1 MNALIQF
8 VKQKEAERGFYC
20 PACRERGLD
29 VSDMDLD
36 NGWHHSLA
44 MRERYGAACCT
55 ACTDAHIVT
64 ADGVCMPKDAASF
77 SDYLDAYYSSSDAMF
92 DAEEDGRE
100 EYDAEQA
107 DHRMYSGWR

>member
-1 MNALIQF
+1 MNALFKLISP
-8 VKQKEAERGFYC
+8 KETERGFYC

-29 VSDMDLD
+29 QDDMDLG
-36 NGWHHSLA
+36 NGWHHSPA

-64 ADGVCMPKDAASF
+64 ADGVVMPKDAASF
-77 SDYLDAYYSSSDAMF
+77 SEYLDAYYSTPDAMF
-92 DAEEDGRE
+92 DAEGDGRE

-107 DHRMYSGWR
+107 DRRMYSGWR

>member
-1 MNALIQF
+1 MNALHTF
-8 VKQKEAERGFYC
+8 LRNKEQDAGFRC
-20 PACRERGLD
+20 PACGSRGLD
-29 VSDMDLD
+29 TDDMDLG
-36 NGWHHSLA
+36 NGWQHSLA
-44 MRERYGAACCT
+44 MRARYGAACCT

-77 SDYLDAYYSSSDAMF
+77 SVYLDAYYSTPDAMF
-92 DAEEDGRE
+92 DAEGDGRE